1 MAESELP
8 LTRASRAKGR
18 ETGRQDAEEDVQA
31 SLGSRREGARS
42 GAESHGRGPSR
53 AVGEL
58 RRMTAVVGR
67 KPRRPRGFKL
77 GHLEERAPV
86 TETRSPGQ
94 AGGCRERGELPLD
107 VLALN
112 SREGG

>member
-1 MAESELP
+1 MAESEL
-8 LTRASRAKGR
+8 LMTRASRAKGR

-31 SLGSRREGARS
+31 SSGSRREGARS

-67 KPRRPRGFKL
+67 SQG
-77 GHLEERAPV
+77 APEV
-86 TETRSPGQ
+86 SSSGT
-94 AGGCRERGELPLD
+94 
-107 VLALN
+107 
-112 SREGG
+112 